1 MTAGTEKQN
10 EMVLEDLTCVS
21 EEVQVLTLYGFTAQL
36 MSSGGKMKW
45 IQ

>member
-1 MTAGTEKQN
+1 MTAGAEKRN

-21 EEVQVLTLYGFTAQL
+21 EEEQVLTLYGFTALL
-36 MSSGGKMKW
+36 MSSEGKMKW